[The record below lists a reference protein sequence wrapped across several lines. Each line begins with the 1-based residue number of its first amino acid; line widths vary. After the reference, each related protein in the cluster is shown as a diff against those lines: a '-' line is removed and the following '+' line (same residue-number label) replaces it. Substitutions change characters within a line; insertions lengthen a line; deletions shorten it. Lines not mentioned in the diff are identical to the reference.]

1 MLTNVIYPLSKGA
14 RTAYYSRTMANQSV
28 FAESTI
34 ERESKGCSYHHPNNL
49 SATYANHMG
58 VSATMTDF
66 TIYFLEMGQI
76 PGPKGTV
83 QKQEMKAVVTLP
95 IIVRCGIIGF
105 SNKCLETHKEN

>member
-1 MLTNVIYPLSKGA
+1 
-14 RTAYYSRTMANQSV
+14 MANQSV
-28 FAESTI
+28 SPNQPLSVNLRDVPITN
-34 ERESKGCSYHHPNNL
+34 PNNQ

-95 IIVRCGIIGF
+95 IMSAAGLIGVLQQV
-105 SNKCLETHKEN
+105 LETHKEKLAELGKTNPIATK